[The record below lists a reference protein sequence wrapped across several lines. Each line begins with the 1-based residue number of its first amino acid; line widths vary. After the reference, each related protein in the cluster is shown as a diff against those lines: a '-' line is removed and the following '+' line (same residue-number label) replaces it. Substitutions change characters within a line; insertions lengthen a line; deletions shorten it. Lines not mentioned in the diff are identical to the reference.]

1 MRDFVF
7 TTQLMLSKINRLR
20 RKRDFG
26 IVFKKGKRTKGDCLF
41 LQVAANRLG
50 YNRQGFVISKD
61 VSKKAV
67 VRNRLRRRLKTLA
80 ELSSDNGF
88 DMVFVAQSGL
98 ERKSFADLKKIV
110 EQLLKKAV

>member
-1 MRDFVF
+1 
-7 TTQLMLSKINRLR
+7 
-20 RKRDFG
+20 
-26 IVFKKGKRTKGDCLF
+26 
-41 LQVAANRLG
+41 
-50 YNRQGFVISKD
+50 
-61 VSKKAV
+61 
-67 VRNRLRRRLKTLA
+67 LKTLA